1 MNSTQ
6 TLSVWGGFKKEA
18 PAALGRTGASAV
30 REVRRGGSSEPRQ
43 HPNAYLGTLFPLAE
57 AICGQFIAAAIQASS
72 RPHDAD
78 ICPQRDGAPWR

>member
-30 REVRRGGSSEPRQ
+30 REVRRGGFLRTAP
-43 HPNAYLGTLFPLAE
+43 
-57 AICGQFIAAAIQASS
+57 AS
-72 RPHDAD
+72 
-78 ICPQRDGAPWR
+78 